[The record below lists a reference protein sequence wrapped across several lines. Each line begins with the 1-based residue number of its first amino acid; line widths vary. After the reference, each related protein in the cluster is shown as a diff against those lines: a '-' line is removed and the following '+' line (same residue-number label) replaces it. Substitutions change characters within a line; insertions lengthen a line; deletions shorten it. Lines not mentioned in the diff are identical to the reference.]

1 MSDRFDEVFAQKQE
15 KYRKQYPGKNN
26 KFGVDML
33 ARTSA
38 DRHFRESGDANF
50 VRNAPLMNDPAG
62 RDSIESDAG
71 VQQSNLAGA
80 QPNVSAPVQAGQSD
94 ADYFS
99 TVFGKAGGIG
109 GDPRAAGDDDAEAGT
124 EVAPESAPKKQGWGT
139 RIWNGLK
146 GLGGMLKNASG
157 YNLIRHGLFGANF
170 RRGKARKNAAKKE
183 ALTKQIA
190 SAAPGSS
197 EMKRLQSEFN
207 VADHKLF
214 TNQAKLGQ
222 HRQYYT
228 GRKMANEFS
237 SAFSGKHMG
246 MRDENKPFF
255 NGDISQQDDD
265 DTASEGSSSQSL
277 SERRPSPAPME
288 PQRQASLPKAPMK
301 DDRWN
306 VVQAQQQ
313 HGSNDDLQYDAYGNV
328 IFE

>member
-1 MSDRFDEVFAQKQE
+1 MTDPVPSALPDSGASVHCTDELLTGESALPTSAKV
-15 KYRKQYPGKNN
+15 RKQ
-26 KFGVDML
+26 
-33 ARTSA
+33 SA
-38 DRHFRESGDANF
+38 GPAATVRHG
-50 VRNAPLMNDPAG
+50 
-62 RDSIESDAG
+62 
-71 VQQSNLAGA
+71 
-80 QPNVSAPVQAGQSD
+80 SASVPIYRIIS
-94 ADYFS
+94 
-99 TVFGKAGGIG
+99 
-109 GDPRAAGDDDAEAGT
+109 
-124 EVAPESAPKKQGWGT
+124 GT
-139 RIWNGLK
+139 RTRFAISWYRDGK
-146 GLGGMLKNASG
+146 RM
-157 YNLIRHGLFGANF
+157 RQVF
-170 RRGKARKNAAKKE
+170 RTIEAAKKE

-237 SAFSGKHMG
+237 SAFSGKDMG